1 MATRVTLLAT
11 TRKLIDETDA
21 DNSHFTNQEIYDFLN
36 QAIRYLGTDIEWP
49 LQTAQATA
57 VADQA
62 VYSLPED
69 FISLSDVYFDNSNI
83 AIIERADL
91 SALQNN
97 WQDAESGIPRYCYKS
112 DNAKIGLWP
121 KPNADEAGNLL
132 QIQYIKVPPDLDD
145 DSDTPDLHSSFND
158 CLPFY
163 AAFMCEHSMGN
174 NKRAEINMGL
184 YEMHKKRLLSRVQ
197 RFSDD
202 TFRFRWSEP
211 RMYR

>member
-1 MATRVTLLAT
+1 MATRLTLLAT
-11 TRKLIDETDA
+11 TRELIDESEAT
-21 DNSHFTNQEIYDFLN
+21 NSHFTDQQIYNYLN

-62 VYSLPED
+62 VYSLPDD
-69 FISLSDVYFDNSNI
+69 FISLSDVYFDNVNL
-83 AIIERADL
+83 AIVERQDL
-91 SALQNN
+91 SAFQSN
-97 WQDAESGIPRYCYKS
+97 WQDALAGIPRYVYKS
-112 DNAKIGLWP
+112 DNKKCGLWP
-121 KPNADEAGNLL
+121 KPDSTQADKLL
-132 QIQYIKVPPDLDD
+132 QIQYIKVPPDLSDD
-145 DSDTPDLHSSFND
+145 TASPDLHQAFND

-174 NKRAEINMGL
+174 SKRSEINMNL

-197 RFSDD
+197 RFADD

-211 RMYR
+211 RMY